1 MYWNQI
7 SHKAIQWE
15 KWCWIVTLDVLK
27 STKTGTKM
35 DGFFGWIVTLDV
47 LKYVLWGSMF
57 GLPRVE

>member
-1 MYWNQI
+1 MYWNTDTLIFGSQAQR
-7 SHKAIQWE
+7 S
-15 KWCWIVTLDVLK
+15 WIVTLDVLK